1 MRRWLVMPLG
11 YLSSARQSVAFWV
24 MLAMFL
30 GFLTLSLLVRSPGLT
45 QRDAMLT
52 RAIQHWR
59 TPGLDSFFRAVTF
72 LGDPIPPLLVAAL
85 ASAWLFRMG
94 QQWPG
99 VFVLISTAGLPLN
112 FLIKELIRRPRPAG
126 DSVNV
131 LLDVVGRSFPSGHA
145 MTATMVYGFLA
156 YLGFVLPARPLHRA
170 LLVAL
175 FTILPLLI
183 GFSRVYLG
191 VHWASDIL
199 GGWTAGLFF
208 LFLMVLAYRLVTA
221 V

>member
-1 MRRWLVMPLG
+1 MKRYLIVPLG
-11 YLSSARQSVAFWV
+11 YLSSARQSAAFWV
-24 MLAMFL
+24 MLGMFL
-30 GFLTLSLLVRSPGLT
+30 VFLTLSVLVRSPGLT

-52 RAIQHWR
+52 KTIQHWR
-59 TPGLDSFFRAVTF
+59 TPGLDAFFHGVTR
-72 LGDPIPPLLVAAL
+72 LGDPIPPLLIAAVT
-85 ASAWLFRMG
+85 AAWLFSTGRH
-94 QQWPG
+94 WPG
-99 VFVLISTAGLPLN
+99 VFVLIATLGLPLN

-156 YLGFVLPARPLHRA
+156 YLGFVLPARPAHRA
-170 LLVAL
+170 IIVAT
-175 FTILPLLI
+175 FTVLPLLI

-208 LFLMVLAYRLVTA
+208 LLLMVLAYRAVTA
-221 V
+221 A